1 MSTGEIAMVAAIL
14 VLVVL
19 TAFFAFSETGLTR
32 MSKVRAMSLEEEGQ
46 RGAGTLARLVAHPER
61 FLNPVL
67 LVLLAC
73 QITVATLVGI
83 LAENLF
89 GAIGVVIATAF
100 EVIVIFVFAEAAPKT
115 WAVQHPDRAALIAAR
130 PVAALVRFGPLR
142 LMSRALIG
150 LSNVIIPGKGLKEG
164 PFVSEEELL
173 AMADVAVEEDVIERE
188 ERALIHSIIEFG
200 DTVVREV
207 MVPRPDMVTVAAG
220 TSVRDVMEIAI
231 SAGYSRIPAYEQGI
245 DDIVGIVYVKDLIRA
260 QREAADR
267 PVRELLRPAKF
278 VPETKHVS
286 ELMREMQ
293 AEKFHMA
300 IVVDEYGGTAGL
312 VTLEDLIEELIGE
325 IVDEYDVEEPSI
337 EPLPGGDVRV
347 NGRMPI
353 DEVNELTHAEFPEG
367 DWDTVAGF
375 VINLLGHVPTEGETI
390 DFNGH
395 RLRAEKVQGRRVG
408 RVRISRLAEPAGEE
422 ERA

>member
-1 MSTGEIAMVAAIL
+1 VNGTDVAYVVAI
-14 VLVVL
+14 VVL
-19 TAFFAFSETGLTR
+19 IAVSGFLAMSETALTR
-32 MSKVRAMSLEEEGQ
+32 TNKVRAIALEEEGDK
-46 RGAGTLARLVAHPER
+46 RAASLARLVEHPER

-73 QITVATLVGI
+73 QMVVATLVG
-83 LAENLF
+83 LLGDRF
-89 GAIGVVIATAF
+89 GTWGVVTGIAF

-115 WAVQHPDRAALIAAR
+115 WAVQHPDQAALLAAR
-130 PVAALVRFGPLR
+130 PIAALVRFAPLR
-142 LMSRALIG
+142 AISRGLIG
-150 LSNVIIPGKGLKEG
+150 LSNVIIPGKGLKQG

-220 TSVRDVMEIAI
+220 TSARDVMEIAI

-293 AEKFHMA
+293 ADKFHMA

-312 VTLEDLIEELIGE
+312 VTLEDLIEELVGE

-337 EPLPGGDVRV
+337 EPLPDGDVRV

-353 DEVNELTHAEFPEG
+353 DEVNELTHAHLPEG
-367 DWDTVAGF
+367 DWDTVAGLVF
-375 VINLLGHVPTEGETI
+375 NLLGHVPTEGEAVEH
-390 DFNGH
+390 NGH
-395 RLRAEKVQGRRVG
+395 RLRAEKVQGRRIG
-408 RVRISRLAEPAGEE
+408 RVRITRLAPQPGTDEE
-422 ERA
+422 E